1 MPAGQ
6 GREDSQI
13 ELNEMDSTATA
24 STHADGDTQTGAGN
38 SSEQVV
44 AGSTHEN
51 PTVSQYDASVGG
63 SGHNEEISNEV
74 GGETVSEYSVASRL
88 RSTVRH
94 LVHNT
99 LRNAPLLRFIYK
111 SNRYNHLGQSDHP
124 VGESNDG
131 VFSNMSA
138 KPTVGENSDV
148 TEELPTYEDALEDPA
163 PPYWES
169 SIMAGFEDEIFVD
182 GLPVGNIVSFLW
194 NMIVSITFQFIGFV
208 ITYLLHTCHGAK
220 NGSQAGLGVTL
231 FSFGWTIL
239 PYSSSSAFAP
249 GDGGQRFEPENPSSV
264 DIDDTMTLKGSLD
277 GFESSLPSTTE
288 AAAAASAEQSSIS
301 HDMVFSYMLM
311 ALGSIIFFKAIYDF
325 WCVRRKEYRI
335 IHSTDTSAV

>member
-1 MPAGQ
+1 MSTGESRQ
-6 GREDSQI
+6 SSQI
-13 ELNEMDSTATA
+13 ELNEMESTNPSSSHIDESTQSGLNSSPEQVTSNATHEAVTVAQYEA
-24 STHADGDTQTGAGN
+24 SLGN
-38 SSEQVV
+38 SR
-44 AGSTHEN
+44 
-51 PTVSQYDASVGG
+51 
-63 SGHNEEISNEV
+63 HNEEVSGD
-74 GGETVSEYSVASRL
+74 GGMTTASEYSVASRL
-88 RSTVRH
+88 RSTARH
-94 LVHNT
+94 LIHNT

-138 KPTVGENSDV
+138 KPTVRENADV
-148 TEELPTYEDALEDPA
+148 PEELPTYEDALEDPA

-208 ITYLLHTCHGAK
+208 ITYLLHTCHAAK

-231 FSFGWTIL
+231 FTFGWTIL
-239 PYSSSSAFAP
+239 PYSSSSTFSVGNA
-249 GDGGQRFEPENPSSV
+249 GQRFEPENPTSV

-277 GFESSLPSTTE
+277 GFESTLPSTTE
-288 AAAAASAEQSSIS
+288 AAAAASTEHSSIS
-301 HDMVFSYMLM
+301 HDMVFSYMHM
-311 ALGSIIFFKAIYDF
+311 ALGSIIFAKAVYDF
-325 WCVRRKEYRI
+325 WCVRRKEYRL